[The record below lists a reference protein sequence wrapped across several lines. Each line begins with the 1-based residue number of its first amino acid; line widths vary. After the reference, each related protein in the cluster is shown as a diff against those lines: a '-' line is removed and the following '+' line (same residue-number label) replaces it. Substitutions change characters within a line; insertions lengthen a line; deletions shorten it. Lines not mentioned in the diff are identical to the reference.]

1 MQISSSMRFLRN
13 GIFCFRIHYR
23 RAYGTAFVSLSAS
36 RCIAFCNNNSSSSSS
51 CCCCCC
57 CGGGGG
63 GDDDD
68 DGGGGGGGGGGGYS
82 IRGYHCF
89 LRVSLVG
96 L

>member
-1 MQISSSMRFLRN
+1 MRFLRN

-36 RCIAFCNNNSSSSSS
+36 RCIAFCNNNNSSSSS
-51 CCCCCC
+51 CCCCC
-57 CGGGGG
+57 GGGG

-68 DGGGGGGGGGGGYS
+68 GGGGGGGYS
-82 IRGYHCF
+82 IRGYYCF

>member
-1 MQISSSMRFLRN
+1 MQISSLTRFLRN
-13 GIFCFRIHYR
+13 GFLCFRIHYR

-36 RCIAFCNNNSSSSSS
+36 RCIAFCNNNNSSSSSS

-63 GDDDD
+63 DDDD
-68 DGGGGGGGGGGGYS
+68 GGGGGYS
-82 IRGYHCF
+82 IRGYYCF